1 MGTELD
7 PPVASLEALIADL
20 PDDLRTQALTHSSW
34 TAERS
39 ASYERLAF
47 IGDTVLGL
55 AVAAEV
61 FARFPDDGVG
71 ALTKI
76 RNQAVSGISCA
87 AVGRSLGVAEM
98 LSATE
103 TGGANA
109 IPAAVLLEG
118 ERPLPEVTEAL
129 IGACFLA
136 FGFEPTAAAVAEAFQ
151 PRISLAA
158 EKRIDFKSALQ
169 EALARQG
176 DTVVYE
182 VVSEQGPP
190 HERFEVT
197 AIVGESEMGRGSGR
211 SKKAAEQV
219 AAEQALEALGG

>member
-1 MGTELD
+1 MGSDLD
-7 PPVASLEALIADL
+7 SAVASLEALVAEL
-20 PDDLRTQALTHSSW
+20 PPDLRTQALTHSSW
-34 TAERS
+34 TTERS

-47 IGDTVLGL
+47 IGDSVLGL

-61 FARFPDDGVG
+61 FARFPDDDVG

-98 LSATE
+98 LRATE
-103 TGGANA
+103 TGLANA
-109 IPAAVLLEG
+109 IPAAILLEG

-136 FGFEPTAAAVAEAFQ
+136 FGFERTAPAVAEAFQ
-151 PRISLAA
+151 PRILLAV

-169 EALARQG
+169 EMLARRG
-176 DTVVYE
+176 VTVSYE
-182 VVSEQGPP
+182 VISEEGPP
-190 HERFEVT
+190 PERFEVL
-197 AIVGESEMGRGSGR
+197 AVVEESEMGRGSGR

-219 AAEQALEALGG
+219 AAERALEELGG